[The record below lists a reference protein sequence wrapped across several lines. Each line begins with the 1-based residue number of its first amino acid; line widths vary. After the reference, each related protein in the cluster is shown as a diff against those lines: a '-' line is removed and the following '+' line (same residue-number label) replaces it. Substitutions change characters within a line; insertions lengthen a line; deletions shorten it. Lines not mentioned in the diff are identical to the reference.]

1 MLVAPVK
8 PVGEWKMRSNRLGW
22 VAAFASLFLA
32 SVPPAEACIGNLEP
46 VRLEMEGRTVEL
58 PAHSTDMKAGAQLG
72 GGFQVVG
79 VEETEKRGEEDRAFN
94 VSIKSGSG
102 RMKIFRIAFPMA
114 VRGGCNQ
121 PYLTE

>member
-1 MLVAPVK
+1 M
-8 PVGEWKMRSNRLGW
+8 G
-22 VAAFASLFLA
+22 
-32 SVPPAEACIGNLEP
+32 LEP
-46 VRLEMEGRTVEL
+46 GGVCTV
-58 PAHSTDMKAGAQLG
+58 D
-72 GGFQVVG
+72 
-79 VEETEKRGEEDRAFN
+79 EETEKRGEEDRAFN